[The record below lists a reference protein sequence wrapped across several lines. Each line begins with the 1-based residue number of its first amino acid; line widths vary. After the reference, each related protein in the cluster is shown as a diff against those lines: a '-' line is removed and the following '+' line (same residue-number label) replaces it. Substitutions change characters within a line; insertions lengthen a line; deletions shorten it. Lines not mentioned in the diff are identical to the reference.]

1 MDLLLHGQVAEGAA
15 AGGARRWQRVVVA
28 RRRVLD
34 SLERHLCREAADD
47 DGEVV
52 RRARGRAE
60 SRNLLRHERR
70 QLFLVEER
78 LGLLEEEGLVR
89 RAAALGHELE
99 LVLRAGRREQL
110 DLRRQVCLRV
120 RLREHV
126 QRRHLRVAQVGAR
139 IRVEDALR
147 QVRLVIA
154 VGPYVLAALA
164 HHDRRPRVL
173 AARQD
178 FARRDVGVLEQLEC
192 NKLVVAGR
200 LRVVE
205 DVGELLEVA
214 RPEQVGD
221 VNHRLRGQQPQRL
234 RLD

>member
-1 MDLLLHGQVAEGAA
+1 MKWRA
-15 AGGARRWQRVVVA
+15 AGDR
-28 RRRVLD
+28 
-34 SLERHLCREAADD
+34 
-47 DGEVV
+47 
-52 RRARGRAE
+52 
-60 SRNLLRHERR
+60 
-70 QLFLVEER
+70 
-78 LGLLEEEGLVR
+78 
-89 RAAALGHELE
+89 
-99 LVLRAGRREQL
+99 
-110 DLRRQVCLRV
+110 
-120 RLREHV
+120 
-126 QRRHLRVAQVGAR
+126 LRVAQVGAR